1 MSENPSSTEPVVDT
15 PPNINR
21 SSSVSSPEA
30 LPGEQVLAS
39 SSSEVHPGQISSP
52 IEHSD
57 YQSPD
62 ESLCQE
68 CKRINFEDVFKT
80 QSGIP
85 IESWR
90 CPYLF
95 ACFESVNKPEKVWR
109 VAMETRAT
117 CPLCAFFADCAS
129 RMGFTLDA
137 LSQKGSLTL
146 GLRKLIVD
154 THPRM
159 TPEALELEHFQT
171 MALELRIWRNTDP
184 EGPWD
189 ELPYSTDSHLIL
201 PGNCC
206 SALSINPCACED
218 FTEMQLATDTVNF
231 EVIGEWLNNCESY
244 HIACIDKASLSF
256 PKTVPGLHFIDCLN
270 GSIVPAQAMADLRYV
285 TLSYVW
291 GNSGVSPNSTG
302 PSATTAPILPETSKL
317 PKVVS
322 DAMKVVLGLGYRYL
336 WVDRYCVPQN
346 DHAAKRIQI
355 HNMGNV
361 YAMSALTI
369 IAAAGEDA
377 DYGLPGV
384 SSVHVPQLWASV
396 FNGHKKLPVV
406 HYHPPNRDVMR
417 SKWTT
422 RGWTYQEGVLSKRRL
437 IFTDRHVFL
446 QCQRMHTAGGLIG
459 PQKLRLPLKDG
470 TEASAMGYAKT
481 GAMLPYPDD
490 WEQGE
495 NFFWGSVT
503 DFSGRTLSY
512 DTDALNAIEGILT
525 AFMDKSDVKSLC
537 GLPISSP
544 ENARVLHGS
553 RMSSTIYHIIDPVQ
567 GVLLSS
573 LFWKSRWIKTPS
585 LPSPDNVT
593 SNEKSHPRRA
603 VFPSWTWAGWK
614 SSKSYT
620 LEASKGFPV
629 YQYRSWFTT
638 SSDPFRIQFCFSGR
652 LLDWEREN
660 IERILNQA
668 KDLDKLPAY
677 IVITG
682 AVFDA
687 TLRFQKDEEDEDDP
701 NPSRPFVWTYESP
714 EIWEGRPEHSV
725 PPNLFPE
732 VEDSTQTVL
741 GLCFFPVTTRM
752 AREGDRWNGPL
763 LRGFEYLLLRPVQ
776 DDVGGTVYERV
787 ASVAP
792 FHDRLFDMGFEM
804 HSEPLRKSLR
814 TMTVRIR

>member
-1 MSENPSSTEPVVDT
+1 MFRSCMLPFITTAAWLKVRVKKYGGRIRRSFAWKNQPVVDT
-15 PPNINR
+15 F
-21 SSSVSSPEA
+21 
-30 LPGEQVLAS
+30 
-39 SSSEVHPGQISSP
+39 
-52 IEHSD
+52 EHSD

-62 ESLCQE
+62 ERLCQE
-68 CKRINFEDVFKT
+68 CKRINFEDIFKP

-95 ACFESVNKPEKVWR
+95 ACFESSNKPAKVWR
-109 VAMETRAT
+109 VALESRAT

-137 LSQKGSLTL
+137 LSQKGFLTL
-146 GLRKLIVD
+146 GLRKLIVE
-154 THPRM
+154 TYPR
-159 TPEALELEHFQT
+159 TTLQALELEYFST
-171 MALELRIWRNTDP
+171 SALELRIWRHTDP

-189 ELPYSTDSHLIL
+189 EEPYSTDSHLIL

-206 SALSINPCACED
+206 SAMSINPCACED

-231 EVIGEWLNNCESY
+231 EVIGEWLNNCESD

-256 PKTVPGLHFIDCLN
+256 LKTVPGLHFIDCLN
-270 GSIVPAQAMADLRYV
+270 GSVVPAQAMADLRYV

-291 GNSGVSPNSTG
+291 GNSRISPDSTG

-322 DAMKVVLGLGYRYL
+322 DTMKVVLGLGYRYL

-369 IAAAGEDA
+369 IAAAGENA

-384 SSVHVPQLWASV
+384 SSVQVPQLWASV

-406 HYHPPNRDVMR
+406 YYHPPHRDVIG
-417 SKWTT
+417 SKWAT

-437 IFTDRHVFL
+437 IFSDRHVFF
-446 QCQRMHTAGGLIG
+446 QCQRTCTAGGLLG
-459 PQKLRLPLKDG
+459 PRKLRLPLKDG
-470 TEASAMGYAKT
+470 TEASVMGYVKT
-481 GAMLPYPDD
+481 GVMLPCHDD
-490 WEQGE
+490 WEHGE
-495 NFFWGSVT
+495 MSFWARVT
-503 DFSGRTLSY
+503 EFSGRTLSY

-525 AFMDKSDVKSLC
+525 VFMEKSDVKSLY

-544 ENARVLHGS
+544 EKSRVLYGS
-553 RMSSTIYHIIDPVQ
+553 RMPSTIYHIIDPVQ

-573 LFWKSRWIKTPS
+573 LFWKSRWRKTPS
-585 LPSPDNVT
+585 LPSPDHIT
-593 SNEKSHPRRA
+593 SNETSHLRRA

-614 SSKSYT
+614 SSKSHT
-620 LEASKGFPV
+620 LIASKNFPRD
-629 YQYRSWFTT
+629 QYRTWFTT
-638 SSDPFRIQFCFSGR
+638 SSDPVRIQFCFNGR
-652 LLDWEREN
+652 LIDWKRNN
-660 IERILNQA
+660 IKRIL
-668 KDLDKLPAY
+668 DLDMLPDY

-682 AVFDA
+682 TVFD
-687 TLRFQKDEEDEDDP
+687 TTVRFQTS
-701 NPSRPFVWTYESP
+701 NPSRPPVWTYESP
-714 EIWEGRPEHSV
+714 EFWKGETDYSI
-725 PPNLFPE
+725 PPGLFPE
-732 VEDSTQTVL
+732 VEGSTQTML
-741 GLCFFPVTTRM
+741 GLFFFTVTTCM
-752 AREGDRWNGPL
+752 AGPEPSRVGNGPL
-763 LRGFEYLLLRPVQ
+763 YRGFEYLLLRPVQ

-792 FHDRLFDMGFEM
+792 SYPREFDMMFPMYSERLR
-804 HSEPLRKSLR
+804 EPLRTL
-814 TMTVRIR
+814 TVRMR